1 VTGRQDPSPTMMKE
15 GQEGCGGRTEE
26 RIPASGVVWKE
37 APESAI
43 HSVLTGGV
51 RPMALKDCA
60 SAAWSH
66 PPRPGWLLAGWS
78 GRGPER
84 CEQGSGG
91 GEHGRRLG
99 LRTRPPLT
107 LKRPHRDAPWPWG
120 AEGWP
125 GRTSRAR
132 SRSGSR
138 SRVRSAPSTT
148 TTSPP
153 PMTPSASPTPGL
165 AGERSTKEGAVLGEG
180 DDGRDREVGSVVR
193 GALALS
199 SEGSRAGP
207 LLRRRSI
214 GLGGEEGR
222 SSIGGHRG

>member
-1 VTGRQDPSPTMMKE
+1 MGRRKEPRAEPTEVTGRQDSSPTMIEE
-15 GQEGCGGRTEE
+15 GQEECGCRTEE
-26 RIPASGVVWKE
+26 RIPASGVVCKE

-60 SAAWSH
+60 SAAWSP
-66 PPRPGWLLAGWS
+66 PPRPGRLLAGWS
-78 GRGPER
+78 GRDPEHH
-84 CEQGSGG
+84 EQESSS
-91 GEHGRRLG
+91 GEHGLRLV

-125 GRTSRAR
+125 ERTSRAR

-153 PMTPSASPTPGL
+153 PTSG
-165 AGERSTKEGAVLGEG
+165 
-180 DDGRDREVGSVVR
+180 
-193 GALALS
+193 
-199 SEGSRAGP
+199 
-207 LLRRRSI
+207 
-214 GLGGEEGR
+214 
-222 SSIGGHRG
+222 